1 MSKLPFSLILMAAAA
16 TASAQNNQAPNPN
29 PPIGGLI
36 DPSLI
41 QADPISNAKQ
51 AILQDTLKRQFTPQE
66 IEKFRS
72 FIDSLDRSKSG
83 IYEEAAK
90 VIRRRI
96 QVGISPDSPVEE
108 IRLNAENTGS
118 IVFTDALGNPWNVA
132 DVLVPNYILATIVNN
147 MIVFRPNSGQG
158 QEARR
163 FGNGSITVILEGL
176 NSTIPFQLSYGH
188 SRLIDGQ
195 IEAQVQARNPAN
207 NVSLLPSNPIEVD
220 ADSELFLD
228 GEPPSSAKSI
238 KTSHSSVK
246 AWLYKDK
253 LYVRTNLPIHT
264 PSYILGASS
273 ASGASIFKFSPIPS
287 IINAIVDGSVVS
299 VSIGEF

>member
-1 MSKLPFSLILMAAAA
+1 MSKLPFSLILMTAALG
-16 TASAQNNQAPNPN
+16 ASAQNNQTPNPN

-41 QADPISNAKQ
+41 KTDPISDAKN
-51 AILQDTLKRQFTPQE
+51 AILKDTVKRQYTPQE
-66 IEKFRS
+66 IEQYRA
-72 FIDSLDRSKSG
+72 FIDALERSKSG
-83 IYEEAAK
+83 MYEEAAK

-132 DVLVPNYILATIVNN
+132 DVLVPNYIASTIVNN
-147 MIVFRPNSGQG
+147 MIVFRPNSGGGDTQ
-158 QEARR
+158 RR

-188 SRLIDGQ
+188 SRLVDGQ
-195 IEAQVQARNPAN
+195 IEAQVQARNPAHN
-207 NVSLLPSNPIEVD
+207 LSLLPSNPIE
-220 ADSELFLD
+220 ADPSSELFLD
-228 GEPPSSAKSI
+228 GTPPDDAKVVKS
-238 KTSHSSVK
+238 SHSSVK
-246 AWLYKDK
+246 AWIYQDK
-253 LYVRTNLPIHT
+253 LYVRTKLPIHT
-264 PSYILGASS
+264 PSFTLGASS
-273 ASGASIFKFSPIPS
+273 ASGESIFKFSPIPS
-287 IINAIVDGSVVS
+287 IINAIVDGSIVS